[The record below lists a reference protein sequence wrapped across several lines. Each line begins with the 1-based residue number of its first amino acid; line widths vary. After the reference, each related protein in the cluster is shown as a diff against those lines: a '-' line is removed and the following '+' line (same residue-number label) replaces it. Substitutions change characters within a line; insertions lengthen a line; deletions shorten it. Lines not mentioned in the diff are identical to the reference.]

1 MSYTYYAESG
11 AFVSGSID
19 LSKCISNQNG
29 YLKHSGRLAYPT
41 TALNAV
47 VMRYILK
54 DTLFLV
60 DIRTLATHAQ
70 QKGAI

>member
-1 MSYTYYAESG
+1 MSYTCYAESG